1 MHFFLWPG
9 QYMFFPYIQAYIDV
23 TDHTVH
29 DWMFFL
35 HMWKNHLVSLY
46 QRSGNVLYYA
56 LDTGYYWLFFL
67 EVYVLLLIC
76 LFVCHYWRTVLLFI
90 WFCLFKAYAISA
102 ILKIFAFEIALGRKI
117 DLLPE
122 VNEHLRLSFF
132 IVRSLSLSI

>member
-1 MHFFLWPG
+1 MHFFCDRG
-9 QYMFFPYIQAYIDV
+9 SICFFPTYKHILMLPTTLYM
-23 TDHTVH
+23 TECFSFTCE
-29 DWMFFL
+29 
-35 HMWKNHLVSLY
+35 KNHLVSLY

-76 LFVCHYWRTVLLFI
+76 LFVCHYWCTVLLFI